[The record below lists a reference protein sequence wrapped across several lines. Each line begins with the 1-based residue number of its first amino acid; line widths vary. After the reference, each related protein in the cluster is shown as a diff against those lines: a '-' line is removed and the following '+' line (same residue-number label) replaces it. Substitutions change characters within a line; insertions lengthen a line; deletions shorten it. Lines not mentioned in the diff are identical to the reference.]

1 MEVKSVGTFPVILV
15 KLVTPPPRPIP
26 RWIFCKMSGNEYFF
40 GLNITGE
47 STWGDD
53 VLMFKFLKELKADH
67 KIAVR
72 SRVLRY
78 YVITW
83 KGFSHS
89 PKFFRP
95 PLSEI
100 DLVLFGKMVS
110 IRCRWSACCAKELG
124 CSAWTFTEF
133 TQTELSDDLNDVF
146 LIEFLKI
153 FNTCSTCFYYLRR
166 RT

>member
-1 MEVKSVGTFPVILV
+1 MAAIKRGYTMEVKSVGTFPVILV
-15 KLVTPPPRPIP
+15 KLVTPPPPPPPRPIP

-124 CSAWTFTEF
+124 CSAWTFSLHK
-133 TQTELSDDLNDVF
+133 QN
-146 LIEFLKI
+146 
-153 FNTCSTCFYYLRR
+153 
-166 RT
+166 